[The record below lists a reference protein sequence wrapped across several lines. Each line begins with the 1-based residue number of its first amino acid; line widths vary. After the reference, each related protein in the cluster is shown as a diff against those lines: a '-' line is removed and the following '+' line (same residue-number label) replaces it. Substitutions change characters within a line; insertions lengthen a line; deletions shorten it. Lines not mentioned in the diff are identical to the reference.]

1 MVLGAQV
8 LQQQLKLLLRFRG
21 QHPELAAKAPAQA
34 VQARASFAGLGLGT
48 RGVLRVGAIGFD
60 LCWCGHISGTRIH
73 PQEQAI
79 RRKSFPIK
87 EISAVNGVGG
97 TIYSYIYSGC
107 GVPRMPRGGRAC
119 SRTCSV
125 RQSTTAWRS
134 RSFSAITG

>member
-107 GVPRMPRGGRAC
+107 GMPSTPRVASNC
-119 SRTCSV
+119 SRTYWVSQSRTV
-125 RQSTTAWRS
+125 RRS
-134 RSFSAITG
+134 GSSSAITG